1 MSRHDEDG
9 ALFVYGT
16 LLDAAHRRSLLGRE
30 VAAAPALLGGYE
42 RLRGRYF
49 YIVRRAGA
57 EIAGLVLSGLGE
69 RDLAVLDHYEAVPR
83 LYTREKLEVADA
95 GGAMLRC
102 WVYLPTAK
110 LLALR
115 T

>member
-1 MSRHDEDG
+1 
-9 ALFVYGT
+9 
-16 LLDAAHRRSLLGRE
+16 
-30 VAAAPALLGGYE
+30 
-42 RLRGRYF
+42 
-49 YIVRRAGA
+49 
-57 EIAGLVLSGLGE
+57 
-69 RDLAVLDHYEAVPR
+69 VPR